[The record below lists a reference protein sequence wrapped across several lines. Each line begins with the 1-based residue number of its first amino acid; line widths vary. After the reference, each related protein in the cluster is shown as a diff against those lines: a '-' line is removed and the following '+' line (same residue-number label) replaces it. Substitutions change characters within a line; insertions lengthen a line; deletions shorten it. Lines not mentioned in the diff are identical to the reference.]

1 MKRCIFVTS
10 NQNNPNHYMKYKLL
24 CLFVLLSFSLSDLY
38 ADIELSS
45 KQMRTSDGLPS
56 NSVRCMFQ
64 DSKGFLWLGTLD
76 GLTRYD
82 GNTFLTYQLE
92 SGKHDQI
99 SLADNRI
106 KHVAEDKNGFLWIK
120 TVPELFSCYD
130 LQKACFVD
138 FTGTGSDGE
147 NYSEIFMSSN
157 GDVWLW
163 HRRNGVRQIVCEDD
177 RTMTSVK
184 FRTKFGNLPDDR
196 IKFINEDSS
205 GRIWIGTMQGLASVY
220 KGKVEFIDRKLNFSS
235 SFPHGED
242 MYFLTKSG
250 DVYRCV
256 NGSKKIDCLASLSA
270 IAGNTSVST
279 HSLIKDKWVIFTSS
293 EGVYE
298 FDFQNFQITPCRELK
313 INNGKVIHDNYGDC
327 WAYNNT
333 GRIYYINSKS
343 GEIKD
348 FQLIPEEKMKYID
361 YERYHVVRDDR
372 GIVWISTYGNGLFTY
387 DIQEDRLEH
396 FVSEGK
402 NAGPIGSD
410 FLLCLMKDRTGGIWV
425 SSEYSGLSHIS
436 ISNKGITHVYPESP
450 DVFDRSNTIRLLTKM
465 SNGDIW
471 AGTRRGGLYNYDS
484 HLKTKI
490 DNHYLPYNIYAISE
504 DSRGNIWMGT
514 RGDGLKIGDTWY
526 KRDPSNLFALSHS
539 NIYSILRDKKNRMWV
554 GTFGGGLEL
563 AEPTEKGQYKFRHF
577 FQGKKY
583 GLQIVRV
590 MTEDEKGMIWM
601 GTSEGICIFHP
612 DSLIANEDNYHLFS
626 YTDGN
631 FCSNEIRCLFRD
643 SKGRM
648 WVGTSGAGLNL
659 CELTDDCQSLKYT
672 HYGIAE
678 GLVNNMV
685 QSILEDHSGQLWIAT
700 EYGISRFN
708 PNSHSFENYFF
719 SSYTLGNVYSEN
731 SACMGADGKL
741 IFGTNYG
748 LTIIDPKKIPT
759 ERLLSPIVITGLS
772 VNGIQVKPN
781 MPGSPLQESLAYSDK
796 ITLKYFQNSFMLDF
810 STLDYS
816 DNGQIKYMYWL
827 ENYDKG
833 WNVPSSLSFATYKYL
848 EPGSYIF
855 HVKYCDGAGIW
866 NDTETT
872 LKIVIVPPF
881 WKTNWAMLGY
891 FILILIALYFTYRII
906 FNFNRLRNRINVEK
920 QLTEYKLVFFT
931 NISHEF
937 RTPLTLI
944 LGQIEVLMQM
954 DLGTTIYNRIL
965 RIYKNAW
972 HMRNLISELLDF
984 RKQEQGY
991 LKLKVEEQNLVT
1003 FTRQIYMCF
1012 YEYAQKKEI
1021 TYRFDNVEETISV
1034 WFDSKQLQ
1042 KVIFNLLSNAFKY
1055 TPNKG
1060 SIRVEVRMLA
1070 SQAIVSV
1077 CDTGVGIPEEHIS
1090 KIFERFYQ
1098 TDNSSSFTLGTG
1110 IGLALAKG
1118 IMNMHHGKIDVE
1130 STVGKGT
1137 KFTLS
1142 LPLGNRH
1149 FSDEEMATVESRESV
1164 IISEAVPMLPFEQIM
1179 DVEEEKTKVQEN
1191 IKEEDKPI
1199 ILLVDDNEELLS
1211 MLEDLFLPI
1220 YKVYIAHDGR
1230 EGLEMARQ
1238 IQPDLIISDVMMP
1251 EMSGKE
1257 LCYKIKTNVELSHIS
1272 VVLLTAQTS
1281 VEYVVEGLM
1290 FGADDYVTKP
1300 FNVKVLIARCN
1311 NLIKNK
1317 KRLIAHYAG
1326 KTITESPVTE
1336 AINERDKELL
1346 AKCVNIIKE
1355 NFENPAFDVTA
1366 LASELC
1372 VGRSKLYMQFK
1383 QMTGLTPNEFIL
1395 KIKLDEAMSL
1405 LKNHPELN
1413 ISEISIR
1420 LGFSSPRYFSKS
1432 FKAFFGVAP
1441 QTVRSRKKE

>member
-1 MKRCIFVTS
+1 MCLRRIRK
-10 NQNNPNHYMKYKLL
+10 QNNITVEFASFNYNNDRNRLFEYRLEGFDKAWTQTTGTTITYTNLPPGEYILRARPLAGKENLDEEVHLNIHVSAPFYATVWAYFFYLL
-24 CLFVLLSFSLSDLY
+24 CLLGVMIAFIRFKTRQAALKSSLEFERKEKER
-38 ADIELSS
+38 IE
-45 KQMRTSDGLPS
+45 
-56 NSVRCMFQ
+56 
-64 DSKGFLWLGTLD
+64 
-76 GLTRYD
+76 
-82 GNTFLTYQLE
+82 
-92 SGKHDQI
+92 
-99 SLADNRI
+99 
-106 KHVAEDKNGFLWIK
+106 
-120 TVPELFSCYD
+120 EL
-130 LQKACFVD
+130 
-138 FTGTGSDGE
+138 
-147 NYSEIFMSSN
+147 N
-157 GDVWLW
+157 
-163 HRRNGVRQIVCEDD
+163 
-177 RTMTSVK
+177 
-184 FRTKFGNLPDDR
+184 
-196 IKFINEDSS
+196 
-205 GRIWIGTMQGLASVY
+205 
-220 KGKVEFIDRKLNFSS
+220 
-235 SFPHGED
+235 
-242 MYFLTKSG
+242 
-250 DVYRCV
+250 
-256 NGSKKIDCLASLSA
+256 
-270 IAGNTSVST
+270 
-279 HSLIKDKWVIFTSS
+279 
-293 EGVYE
+293 
-298 FDFQNFQITPCRELK
+298 
-313 INNGKVIHDNYGDC
+313 
-327 WAYNNT
+327 
-333 GRIYYINSKS
+333 
-343 GEIKD
+343 
-348 FQLIPEEKMKYID
+348 
-361 YERYHVVRDDR
+361 
-372 GIVWISTYGNGLFTY
+372 
-387 DIQEDRLEH
+387 
-396 FVSEGK
+396 
-402 NAGPIGSD
+402 
-410 FLLCLMKDRTGGIWV
+410 
-425 SSEYSGLSHIS
+425 
-436 ISNKGITHVYPESP
+436 
-450 DVFDRSNTIRLLTKM
+450 
-465 SNGDIW
+465 
-471 AGTRRGGLYNYDS
+471 
-484 HLKTKI
+484 
-490 DNHYLPYNIYAISE
+490 
-504 DSRGNIWMGT
+504 
-514 RGDGLKIGDTWY
+514 
-526 KRDPSNLFALSHS
+526 
-539 NIYSILRDKKNRMWV
+539 
-554 GTFGGGLEL
+554 
-563 AEPTEKGQYKFRHF
+563 
-577 FQGKKY
+577 
-583 GLQIVRV
+583 
-590 MTEDEKGMIWM
+590 
-601 GTSEGICIFHP
+601 
-612 DSLIANEDNYHLFS
+612 
-626 YTDGN
+626 
-631 FCSNEIRCLFRD
+631 
-643 SKGRM
+643 
-648 WVGTSGAGLNL
+648 
-659 CELTDDCQSLKYT
+659 
-672 HYGIAE
+672 
-678 GLVNNMV
+678 
-685 QSILEDHSGQLWIAT
+685 
-700 EYGISRFN
+700 
-708 PNSHSFENYFF
+708 
-719 SSYTLGNVYSEN
+719 
-731 SACMGADGKL
+731 
-741 IFGTNYG
+741 
-748 LTIIDPKKIPT
+748 
-759 ERLLSPIVITGLS
+759 
-772 VNGIQVKPN
+772 QVK
-781 MPGSPLQESLAYSDK
+781 
-796 ITLKYFQNSFMLDF
+796 
-810 STLDYS
+810 
-816 DNGQIKYMYWL
+816 
-827 ENYDKG
+827 
-833 WNVPSSLSFATYKYL
+833 
-848 EPGSYIF
+848 
-855 HVKYCDGAGIW
+855 
-866 NDTETT
+866 
-872 LKIVIVPPF
+872 
-881 WKTNWAMLGY
+881 
-891 FILILIALYFTYRII
+891 
-906 FNFNRLRNRINVEK
+906 LR
-920 QLTEYKLVFFT
+920 FFT

-1272 VVLLTAQTS
+1272 VILLTAQTS

>member
-1 MKRCIFVTS
+1 MTDILAKTS
-10 NQNNPNHYMKYKLL
+10 DIYLSYKQNNITVEFASFNYNNDRNRLFEYRLEGFDKAWTQTTGTTITYTNLPPGEYILRARPLAGKENLDEEVHLNIHVSAPFYATVWAYFFYLL
-24 CLFVLLSFSLSDLY
+24 CLLGVMIAFIRFKTRQAALKSSLEFERKEKER
-38 ADIELSS
+38 IE
-45 KQMRTSDGLPS
+45 
-56 NSVRCMFQ
+56 
-64 DSKGFLWLGTLD
+64 
-76 GLTRYD
+76 
-82 GNTFLTYQLE
+82 
-92 SGKHDQI
+92 
-99 SLADNRI
+99 
-106 KHVAEDKNGFLWIK
+106 
-120 TVPELFSCYD
+120 EL
-130 LQKACFVD
+130 
-138 FTGTGSDGE
+138 
-147 NYSEIFMSSN
+147 N
-157 GDVWLW
+157 
-163 HRRNGVRQIVCEDD
+163 
-177 RTMTSVK
+177 
-184 FRTKFGNLPDDR
+184 
-196 IKFINEDSS
+196 
-205 GRIWIGTMQGLASVY
+205 
-220 KGKVEFIDRKLNFSS
+220 
-235 SFPHGED
+235 
-242 MYFLTKSG
+242 
-250 DVYRCV
+250 
-256 NGSKKIDCLASLSA
+256 
-270 IAGNTSVST
+270 
-279 HSLIKDKWVIFTSS
+279 
-293 EGVYE
+293 
-298 FDFQNFQITPCRELK
+298 
-313 INNGKVIHDNYGDC
+313 
-327 WAYNNT
+327 
-333 GRIYYINSKS
+333 
-343 GEIKD
+343 
-348 FQLIPEEKMKYID
+348 
-361 YERYHVVRDDR
+361 
-372 GIVWISTYGNGLFTY
+372 
-387 DIQEDRLEH
+387 
-396 FVSEGK
+396 
-402 NAGPIGSD
+402 
-410 FLLCLMKDRTGGIWV
+410 
-425 SSEYSGLSHIS
+425 
-436 ISNKGITHVYPESP
+436 
-450 DVFDRSNTIRLLTKM
+450 
-465 SNGDIW
+465 
-471 AGTRRGGLYNYDS
+471 
-484 HLKTKI
+484 
-490 DNHYLPYNIYAISE
+490 
-504 DSRGNIWMGT
+504 
-514 RGDGLKIGDTWY
+514 
-526 KRDPSNLFALSHS
+526 
-539 NIYSILRDKKNRMWV
+539 
-554 GTFGGGLEL
+554 
-563 AEPTEKGQYKFRHF
+563 
-577 FQGKKY
+577 
-583 GLQIVRV
+583 
-590 MTEDEKGMIWM
+590 
-601 GTSEGICIFHP
+601 
-612 DSLIANEDNYHLFS
+612 
-626 YTDGN
+626 
-631 FCSNEIRCLFRD
+631 
-643 SKGRM
+643 
-648 WVGTSGAGLNL
+648 
-659 CELTDDCQSLKYT
+659 
-672 HYGIAE
+672 
-678 GLVNNMV
+678 
-685 QSILEDHSGQLWIAT
+685 
-700 EYGISRFN
+700 
-708 PNSHSFENYFF
+708 
-719 SSYTLGNVYSEN
+719 
-731 SACMGADGKL
+731 
-741 IFGTNYG
+741 
-748 LTIIDPKKIPT
+748 
-759 ERLLSPIVITGLS
+759 
-772 VNGIQVKPN
+772 QVK
-781 MPGSPLQESLAYSDK
+781 
-796 ITLKYFQNSFMLDF
+796 
-810 STLDYS
+810 
-816 DNGQIKYMYWL
+816 
-827 ENYDKG
+827 
-833 WNVPSSLSFATYKYL
+833 
-848 EPGSYIF
+848 
-855 HVKYCDGAGIW
+855 
-866 NDTETT
+866 
-872 LKIVIVPPF
+872 
-881 WKTNWAMLGY
+881 
-891 FILILIALYFTYRII
+891 
-906 FNFNRLRNRINVEK
+906 LR
-920 QLTEYKLVFFT
+920 FFT

-972 HMRNLISELLDF
+972 YMRNLISELLDF

>member
-1 MKRCIFVTS
+1 MNIHVSAPFYATVWA
-10 NQNNPNHYMKYKLL
+10 YFFYLL
-24 CLFVLLSFSLSDLY
+24 CLLGVMIAFIRFKTRQAALKSSLEFERKEKER
-38 ADIELSS
+38 IE
-45 KQMRTSDGLPS
+45 
-56 NSVRCMFQ
+56 
-64 DSKGFLWLGTLD
+64 
-76 GLTRYD
+76 
-82 GNTFLTYQLE
+82 
-92 SGKHDQI
+92 
-99 SLADNRI
+99 
-106 KHVAEDKNGFLWIK
+106 
-120 TVPELFSCYD
+120 EL
-130 LQKACFVD
+130 
-138 FTGTGSDGE
+138 
-147 NYSEIFMSSN
+147 N
-157 GDVWLW
+157 
-163 HRRNGVRQIVCEDD
+163 
-177 RTMTSVK
+177 
-184 FRTKFGNLPDDR
+184 
-196 IKFINEDSS
+196 
-205 GRIWIGTMQGLASVY
+205 
-220 KGKVEFIDRKLNFSS
+220 
-235 SFPHGED
+235 
-242 MYFLTKSG
+242 
-250 DVYRCV
+250 
-256 NGSKKIDCLASLSA
+256 
-270 IAGNTSVST
+270 
-279 HSLIKDKWVIFTSS
+279 
-293 EGVYE
+293 
-298 FDFQNFQITPCRELK
+298 
-313 INNGKVIHDNYGDC
+313 
-327 WAYNNT
+327 
-333 GRIYYINSKS
+333 
-343 GEIKD
+343 
-348 FQLIPEEKMKYID
+348 
-361 YERYHVVRDDR
+361 
-372 GIVWISTYGNGLFTY
+372 
-387 DIQEDRLEH
+387 
-396 FVSEGK
+396 
-402 NAGPIGSD
+402 
-410 FLLCLMKDRTGGIWV
+410 
-425 SSEYSGLSHIS
+425 
-436 ISNKGITHVYPESP
+436 
-450 DVFDRSNTIRLLTKM
+450 
-465 SNGDIW
+465 
-471 AGTRRGGLYNYDS
+471 
-484 HLKTKI
+484 
-490 DNHYLPYNIYAISE
+490 
-504 DSRGNIWMGT
+504 
-514 RGDGLKIGDTWY
+514 
-526 KRDPSNLFALSHS
+526 
-539 NIYSILRDKKNRMWV
+539 
-554 GTFGGGLEL
+554 
-563 AEPTEKGQYKFRHF
+563 
-577 FQGKKY
+577 
-583 GLQIVRV
+583 
-590 MTEDEKGMIWM
+590 
-601 GTSEGICIFHP
+601 
-612 DSLIANEDNYHLFS
+612 
-626 YTDGN
+626 
-631 FCSNEIRCLFRD
+631 
-643 SKGRM
+643 
-648 WVGTSGAGLNL
+648 
-659 CELTDDCQSLKYT
+659 
-672 HYGIAE
+672 
-678 GLVNNMV
+678 
-685 QSILEDHSGQLWIAT
+685 
-700 EYGISRFN
+700 
-708 PNSHSFENYFF
+708 
-719 SSYTLGNVYSEN
+719 
-731 SACMGADGKL
+731 
-741 IFGTNYG
+741 
-748 LTIIDPKKIPT
+748 
-759 ERLLSPIVITGLS
+759 
-772 VNGIQVKPN
+772 QVK
-781 MPGSPLQESLAYSDK
+781 
-796 ITLKYFQNSFMLDF
+796 
-810 STLDYS
+810 
-816 DNGQIKYMYWL
+816 
-827 ENYDKG
+827 
-833 WNVPSSLSFATYKYL
+833 
-848 EPGSYIF
+848 
-855 HVKYCDGAGIW
+855 
-866 NDTETT
+866 
-872 LKIVIVPPF
+872 
-881 WKTNWAMLGY
+881 
-891 FILILIALYFTYRII
+891 
-906 FNFNRLRNRINVEK
+906 LR
-920 QLTEYKLVFFT
+920 FFT

-1326 KTITESPVTE
+1326 KTITESPVAE

>member
-1 MKRCIFVTS
+1 MLDLKSNKGHTLHNIVGDPTSLPHEIVNDIQEYKDGLALLTQGGVAFMDPVTEKFSPLS
-10 NQNNPNHYMKYKLL
+10 NDVNVRKLL
-24 CLFVLLSFSLSDLY
+24 NKRY
-38 ADIELSS
+38 AFE
-45 KQMRTSDGLPS
+45 
-56 NSVRCMFQ
+56 
-64 DSKGFLWLGTLD
+64 
-76 GLTRYD
+76 
-82 GNTFLTYQLE
+82 TFLID
-92 SGKHDQI
+92 S
-99 SLADNRI
+99 
-106 KHVAEDKNGFLWIK
+106 
-120 TVPELFSCYD
+120 
-130 LQKACFVD
+130 
-138 FTGTGSDGE
+138 
-147 NYSEIFMSSN
+147 
-157 GDVWLW
+157 
-163 HRRNGVRQIVCEDD
+163 RQ
-177 RTMTSVK
+177 RM
-184 FRTKFGNLPDDR
+184 
-196 IKFINEDSS
+196 
-205 GRIWIGTMQGLASVY
+205 WLASVNGGVICVDLPSSKITEY
-220 KGKVEFIDRKLNFSS
+220 AMDTNNPSSIGRFKVV
-235 SFPHGED
+235 H
-242 MYFLTKSG
+242 
-250 DVYRCV
+250 
-256 NGSKKIDCLASLSA
+256 
-270 IAGNTSVST
+270 
-279 HSLIKDKWVIFTSS
+279 IF
-293 EGVYE
+293 
-298 FDFQNFQITPCRELK
+298 
-313 INNGKVIHDNYGDC
+313 
-327 WAYNNT
+327 
-333 GRIYYINSKS
+333 
-343 GEIKD
+343 
-348 FQLIPEEKMKYID
+348 
-361 YERYHVVRDDR
+361 
-372 GIVWISTYGNGLFTY
+372 
-387 DIQEDRLEH
+387 
-396 FVSEGK
+396 
-402 NAGPIGSD
+402 
-410 FLLCLMKDRTGGIWV
+410 
-425 SSEYSGLSHIS
+425 
-436 ISNKGITHVYPESP
+436 
-450 DVFDRSNTIRLLTKM
+450 
-465 SNGDIW
+465 
-471 AGTRRGGLYNYDS
+471 
-484 HLKTKI
+484 
-490 DNHYLPYNIYAISE
+490 E
-504 DSRGNIWMGT
+504 DSRGSVFFCTIGSGIYEYQEGEQSFKSYSTSNQCLPSDYCYYICESVEDHRLFILHGK
-514 RGDGLKIGDTWY
+514 GL
-526 KRDPSNLFALSHS
+526 
-539 NIYSILRDKKNRMWV
+539 SIFNR
-554 GTFGGGLEL
+554 
-563 AEPTEKGQYKFRHF
+563 EKGE
-577 FQGKKY
+577 
-583 GLQIVRV
+583 VEN
-590 MTEDEKGMIWM
+590 T
-601 GTSEGICIFHP
+601 
-612 DSLIANEDNYHLFS
+612 YHLFNQTYS
-626 YTDGN
+626 QGSALYLDKNGTLFISGTNGLALFQKQSLYALPSKNLLN
-631 FCSNEIRCLFRD
+631 FDKLFIFNEEICPND
-643 SKGRM
+643 Q
-648 WVGTSGAGLNL
+648 SGI
-659 CELTDDCQSLKYT
+659 LTDILAKTSDIYLSYKQNNITVEFASFNYNNDRNRLFEYRLEGFDKAWTQTTGTTITYT
-672 HYGIAE
+672 NLPPGEY
-678 GLVNNMV
+678 
-685 QSILEDHSGQLWIAT
+685 ILRARPLAGKENLDEEVHLNIHVSAPFYAT
-700 EYGISRFN
+700 VWA
-708 PNSHSFENYFF
+708 YFF
-719 SSYTLGNVYSEN
+719 YLLCLLGVMIAFIRFKTRQAALKSSLE
-731 SACMGADGKL
+731 
-741 IFGTNYG
+741 F
-748 LTIIDPKKIPT
+748 
-759 ERLLSPIVITGLS
+759 ERKEKERIEEL
-772 VNGIQVKPN
+772 NQVK
-781 MPGSPLQESLAYSDK
+781 
-796 ITLKYFQNSFMLDF
+796 
-810 STLDYS
+810 
-816 DNGQIKYMYWL
+816 
-827 ENYDKG
+827 
-833 WNVPSSLSFATYKYL
+833 
-848 EPGSYIF
+848 
-855 HVKYCDGAGIW
+855 
-866 NDTETT
+866 
-872 LKIVIVPPF
+872 
-881 WKTNWAMLGY
+881 
-891 FILILIALYFTYRII
+891 
-906 FNFNRLRNRINVEK
+906 LR
-920 QLTEYKLVFFT
+920 FFT

-991 LKLKVEEQNLVT
+991 LKLKVEEQNLVA

>member
-1 MKRCIFVTS
+1 MFNQTYSQGSALYLDKNGTLFISCTNGLALFQKQYLYALPSKNLLNFDKLFIFNEEICPNDQSGILTDILAKTS
-10 NQNNPNHYMKYKLL
+10 DIYLSYKQNNITVEFASFNYNNDRNRLFEYRLEGFDKAWTQTTGTTITYTNLPPGEYILRARPLAGKENLDEEVHLNIHVSAPFYATVWAYFFYLL
-24 CLFVLLSFSLSDLY
+24 CLLGVMIAFIRFKTRQAALKSSLEFERKEKER
-38 ADIELSS
+38 IE
-45 KQMRTSDGLPS
+45 
-56 NSVRCMFQ
+56 
-64 DSKGFLWLGTLD
+64 
-76 GLTRYD
+76 
-82 GNTFLTYQLE
+82 
-92 SGKHDQI
+92 
-99 SLADNRI
+99 
-106 KHVAEDKNGFLWIK
+106 
-120 TVPELFSCYD
+120 EL
-130 LQKACFVD
+130 
-138 FTGTGSDGE
+138 
-147 NYSEIFMSSN
+147 N
-157 GDVWLW
+157 
-163 HRRNGVRQIVCEDD
+163 
-177 RTMTSVK
+177 
-184 FRTKFGNLPDDR
+184 
-196 IKFINEDSS
+196 
-205 GRIWIGTMQGLASVY
+205 
-220 KGKVEFIDRKLNFSS
+220 
-235 SFPHGED
+235 
-242 MYFLTKSG
+242 
-250 DVYRCV
+250 
-256 NGSKKIDCLASLSA
+256 
-270 IAGNTSVST
+270 
-279 HSLIKDKWVIFTSS
+279 
-293 EGVYE
+293 
-298 FDFQNFQITPCRELK
+298 
-313 INNGKVIHDNYGDC
+313 
-327 WAYNNT
+327 
-333 GRIYYINSKS
+333 
-343 GEIKD
+343 
-348 FQLIPEEKMKYID
+348 
-361 YERYHVVRDDR
+361 
-372 GIVWISTYGNGLFTY
+372 
-387 DIQEDRLEH
+387 
-396 FVSEGK
+396 
-402 NAGPIGSD
+402 
-410 FLLCLMKDRTGGIWV
+410 
-425 SSEYSGLSHIS
+425 
-436 ISNKGITHVYPESP
+436 
-450 DVFDRSNTIRLLTKM
+450 
-465 SNGDIW
+465 
-471 AGTRRGGLYNYDS
+471 
-484 HLKTKI
+484 
-490 DNHYLPYNIYAISE
+490 
-504 DSRGNIWMGT
+504 
-514 RGDGLKIGDTWY
+514 
-526 KRDPSNLFALSHS
+526 
-539 NIYSILRDKKNRMWV
+539 
-554 GTFGGGLEL
+554 
-563 AEPTEKGQYKFRHF
+563 
-577 FQGKKY
+577 
-583 GLQIVRV
+583 
-590 MTEDEKGMIWM
+590 
-601 GTSEGICIFHP
+601 
-612 DSLIANEDNYHLFS
+612 
-626 YTDGN
+626 
-631 FCSNEIRCLFRD
+631 
-643 SKGRM
+643 
-648 WVGTSGAGLNL
+648 
-659 CELTDDCQSLKYT
+659 
-672 HYGIAE
+672 
-678 GLVNNMV
+678 
-685 QSILEDHSGQLWIAT
+685 
-700 EYGISRFN
+700 
-708 PNSHSFENYFF
+708 
-719 SSYTLGNVYSEN
+719 
-731 SACMGADGKL
+731 
-741 IFGTNYG
+741 
-748 LTIIDPKKIPT
+748 
-759 ERLLSPIVITGLS
+759 
-772 VNGIQVKPN
+772 QVK
-781 MPGSPLQESLAYSDK
+781 
-796 ITLKYFQNSFMLDF
+796 
-810 STLDYS
+810 
-816 DNGQIKYMYWL
+816 
-827 ENYDKG
+827 
-833 WNVPSSLSFATYKYL
+833 
-848 EPGSYIF
+848 
-855 HVKYCDGAGIW
+855 
-866 NDTETT
+866 
-872 LKIVIVPPF
+872 
-881 WKTNWAMLGY
+881 
-891 FILILIALYFTYRII
+891 
-906 FNFNRLRNRINVEK
+906 LR
-920 QLTEYKLVFFT
+920 FFT

-991 LKLKVEEQNLVT
+991 LKLKVEEQNLVA

>member
-1 MKRCIFVTS
+1 MQGNIWVGTYYGGVNVFNPSKTS
-10 NQNNPNHYMKYKLL
+10 NHFYYAEPLQED
-24 CLFVLLSFSLSDLY
+24 CLSF
-38 ADIELSS
+38 
-45 KQMRTSDGLPS
+45 P
-56 NSVRCMFQ
+56 VV
-64 DSKGFLWLGTLD
+64 
-76 GLTRYD
+76 
-82 GNTFLTYQLE
+82 
-92 SGKHDQI
+92 GKM
-99 SLADNRI
+99 A
-106 KHVAEDKNGFLWIK
+106 
-120 TVPELFSCYD
+120 
-130 LQKACFVD
+130 
-138 FTGTGSDGE
+138 
-147 NYSEIFMSSN
+147 
-157 GDVWLW
+157 
-163 HRRNGVRQIVCEDD
+163 
-177 RTMTSVK
+177 
-184 FRTKFGNLPDDR
+184 
-196 IKFINEDSS
+196 EDSS
-205 GRIWIGTMQGLASVY
+205 GRLWICTEGGGLNCYNADTGIFTRYQHRKGDASSVGSNNLKSIFYRKENERLYVGAHLGGIFVLDLKSNKGHTLHNIVGDPTSLPHEIVNDIQEYKDGLALLTQGGVAFMDPVTEKFSPLSNDVNVRKLLNKRYAFETFLIDSRQRMWLASVNGGVICVDLPSSKITEY
-220 KGKVEFIDRKLNFSS
+220 AMDTNNPSSIGRFKVV
-235 SFPHGED
+235 H
-242 MYFLTKSG
+242 
-250 DVYRCV
+250 
-256 NGSKKIDCLASLSA
+256 
-270 IAGNTSVST
+270 
-279 HSLIKDKWVIFTSS
+279 IF
-293 EGVYE
+293 
-298 FDFQNFQITPCRELK
+298 
-313 INNGKVIHDNYGDC
+313 
-327 WAYNNT
+327 
-333 GRIYYINSKS
+333 
-343 GEIKD
+343 
-348 FQLIPEEKMKYID
+348 
-361 YERYHVVRDDR
+361 
-372 GIVWISTYGNGLFTY
+372 
-387 DIQEDRLEH
+387 
-396 FVSEGK
+396 
-402 NAGPIGSD
+402 
-410 FLLCLMKDRTGGIWV
+410 
-425 SSEYSGLSHIS
+425 
-436 ISNKGITHVYPESP
+436 
-450 DVFDRSNTIRLLTKM
+450 
-465 SNGDIW
+465 
-471 AGTRRGGLYNYDS
+471 
-484 HLKTKI
+484 
-490 DNHYLPYNIYAISE
+490 E
-504 DSRGNIWMGT
+504 DSRGSVFFCTIGSGIYEYQEGEQSFKSYSTSNQCLPSDYCYYICESVEDHRLFILHGK
-514 RGDGLKIGDTWY
+514 GL
-526 KRDPSNLFALSHS
+526 
-539 NIYSILRDKKNRMWV
+539 SIFNR
-554 GTFGGGLEL
+554 
-563 AEPTEKGQYKFRHF
+563 EKGE
-577 FQGKKY
+577 
-583 GLQIVRV
+583 VEN
-590 MTEDEKGMIWM
+590 T
-601 GTSEGICIFHP
+601 
-612 DSLIANEDNYHLFS
+612 YHLFNQTYSQGSALYLDKNGTLFISGTNGLALFQKQSLYALPSKNLLNFDKLFIFNEEICPNDQSGILTDILAKTSDIYLS
-626 YTDGN
+626 YKQNNITVEFASFNYNNDRN
-631 FCSNEIRCLFRD
+631 CLFEYRLEGFD
-643 SKGRM
+643 KA
-648 WVGTSGAGLNL
+648 WTQTTGTTITYTNLPPGEYILRARPLAGKENLDEEVHLNIHV
-659 CELTDDCQSLKYT
+659 SAPFY
-672 HYGIAE
+672 
-678 GLVNNMV
+678 
-685 QSILEDHSGQLWIAT
+685 AT
-700 EYGISRFN
+700 VWA
-708 PNSHSFENYFF
+708 YFF
-719 SSYTLGNVYSEN
+719 YLLCLLGVMIAFIRFKTRQAALKSSLE
-731 SACMGADGKL
+731 
-741 IFGTNYG
+741 F
-748 LTIIDPKKIPT
+748 
-759 ERLLSPIVITGLS
+759 ERKEKERIEEL
-772 VNGIQVKPN
+772 NQVK
-781 MPGSPLQESLAYSDK
+781 
-796 ITLKYFQNSFMLDF
+796 
-810 STLDYS
+810 
-816 DNGQIKYMYWL
+816 
-827 ENYDKG
+827 
-833 WNVPSSLSFATYKYL
+833 
-848 EPGSYIF
+848 
-855 HVKYCDGAGIW
+855 
-866 NDTETT
+866 
-872 LKIVIVPPF
+872 
-881 WKTNWAMLGY
+881 
-891 FILILIALYFTYRII
+891 
-906 FNFNRLRNRINVEK
+906 LR
-920 QLTEYKLVFFT
+920 FFT

-991 LKLKVEEQNLVT
+991 LKLKVEEQNLVA

>member
-1 MKRCIFVTS
+1 MINCLFSKVEICPNDQSGILTDILAKTS
-10 NQNNPNHYMKYKLL
+10 DIYLSYKQNNITVEFASFNYNNDRNRLFEYRLEGFDKAWTQTTGTTITYTNLPPGEYILRARPLAGKENLDEEVHLNIHVSAPFYATVWAYFFYLL
-24 CLFVLLSFSLSDLY
+24 CLLGVMIAFIRFKTRQAALKSSLEFERKEKER
-38 ADIELSS
+38 IE
-45 KQMRTSDGLPS
+45 
-56 NSVRCMFQ
+56 
-64 DSKGFLWLGTLD
+64 
-76 GLTRYD
+76 
-82 GNTFLTYQLE
+82 
-92 SGKHDQI
+92 
-99 SLADNRI
+99 
-106 KHVAEDKNGFLWIK
+106 
-120 TVPELFSCYD
+120 EL
-130 LQKACFVD
+130 
-138 FTGTGSDGE
+138 
-147 NYSEIFMSSN
+147 N
-157 GDVWLW
+157 
-163 HRRNGVRQIVCEDD
+163 
-177 RTMTSVK
+177 
-184 FRTKFGNLPDDR
+184 
-196 IKFINEDSS
+196 
-205 GRIWIGTMQGLASVY
+205 
-220 KGKVEFIDRKLNFSS
+220 
-235 SFPHGED
+235 
-242 MYFLTKSG
+242 
-250 DVYRCV
+250 
-256 NGSKKIDCLASLSA
+256 
-270 IAGNTSVST
+270 
-279 HSLIKDKWVIFTSS
+279 
-293 EGVYE
+293 
-298 FDFQNFQITPCRELK
+298 
-313 INNGKVIHDNYGDC
+313 
-327 WAYNNT
+327 
-333 GRIYYINSKS
+333 
-343 GEIKD
+343 
-348 FQLIPEEKMKYID
+348 
-361 YERYHVVRDDR
+361 
-372 GIVWISTYGNGLFTY
+372 
-387 DIQEDRLEH
+387 
-396 FVSEGK
+396 
-402 NAGPIGSD
+402 
-410 FLLCLMKDRTGGIWV
+410 
-425 SSEYSGLSHIS
+425 
-436 ISNKGITHVYPESP
+436 
-450 DVFDRSNTIRLLTKM
+450 
-465 SNGDIW
+465 
-471 AGTRRGGLYNYDS
+471 
-484 HLKTKI
+484 
-490 DNHYLPYNIYAISE
+490 
-504 DSRGNIWMGT
+504 
-514 RGDGLKIGDTWY
+514 
-526 KRDPSNLFALSHS
+526 
-539 NIYSILRDKKNRMWV
+539 
-554 GTFGGGLEL
+554 
-563 AEPTEKGQYKFRHF
+563 
-577 FQGKKY
+577 
-583 GLQIVRV
+583 
-590 MTEDEKGMIWM
+590 
-601 GTSEGICIFHP
+601 
-612 DSLIANEDNYHLFS
+612 
-626 YTDGN
+626 
-631 FCSNEIRCLFRD
+631 
-643 SKGRM
+643 
-648 WVGTSGAGLNL
+648 
-659 CELTDDCQSLKYT
+659 
-672 HYGIAE
+672 
-678 GLVNNMV
+678 
-685 QSILEDHSGQLWIAT
+685 
-700 EYGISRFN
+700 
-708 PNSHSFENYFF
+708 
-719 SSYTLGNVYSEN
+719 
-731 SACMGADGKL
+731 
-741 IFGTNYG
+741 
-748 LTIIDPKKIPT
+748 
-759 ERLLSPIVITGLS
+759 
-772 VNGIQVKPN
+772 QVK
-781 MPGSPLQESLAYSDK
+781 
-796 ITLKYFQNSFMLDF
+796 
-810 STLDYS
+810 
-816 DNGQIKYMYWL
+816 
-827 ENYDKG
+827 
-833 WNVPSSLSFATYKYL
+833 
-848 EPGSYIF
+848 
-855 HVKYCDGAGIW
+855 
-866 NDTETT
+866 
-872 LKIVIVPPF
+872 
-881 WKTNWAMLGY
+881 
-891 FILILIALYFTYRII
+891 
-906 FNFNRLRNRINVEK
+906 LR
-920 QLTEYKLVFFT
+920 FFT

-972 HMRNLISELLDF
+972 YMRNLISELLDF

>member
-1 MKRCIFVTS
+1 MYLDKNGTLFISGTNGLALFQKQSLYALPSKSLLNFDKLFIFNEEICPNDQSGILTDILAKTS
-10 NQNNPNHYMKYKLL
+10 DIYLSYKQNNITVEFASFNYNNDRNRLFEYRLEGFDKAWTQTTGTTITYTNLPPGEYILRARPLAGKENLDEEVHLNIHVSAPFYATVWAYFFYLL
-24 CLFVLLSFSLSDLY
+24 CLLGVMIAFIRFKTRQAALKSSLEFERKEKER
-38 ADIELSS
+38 IE
-45 KQMRTSDGLPS
+45 
-56 NSVRCMFQ
+56 
-64 DSKGFLWLGTLD
+64 
-76 GLTRYD
+76 
-82 GNTFLTYQLE
+82 
-92 SGKHDQI
+92 
-99 SLADNRI
+99 
-106 KHVAEDKNGFLWIK
+106 
-120 TVPELFSCYD
+120 EL
-130 LQKACFVD
+130 
-138 FTGTGSDGE
+138 
-147 NYSEIFMSSN
+147 N
-157 GDVWLW
+157 
-163 HRRNGVRQIVCEDD
+163 
-177 RTMTSVK
+177 
-184 FRTKFGNLPDDR
+184 
-196 IKFINEDSS
+196 
-205 GRIWIGTMQGLASVY
+205 
-220 KGKVEFIDRKLNFSS
+220 
-235 SFPHGED
+235 
-242 MYFLTKSG
+242 
-250 DVYRCV
+250 
-256 NGSKKIDCLASLSA
+256 
-270 IAGNTSVST
+270 
-279 HSLIKDKWVIFTSS
+279 
-293 EGVYE
+293 
-298 FDFQNFQITPCRELK
+298 
-313 INNGKVIHDNYGDC
+313 
-327 WAYNNT
+327 
-333 GRIYYINSKS
+333 
-343 GEIKD
+343 
-348 FQLIPEEKMKYID
+348 
-361 YERYHVVRDDR
+361 
-372 GIVWISTYGNGLFTY
+372 
-387 DIQEDRLEH
+387 
-396 FVSEGK
+396 
-402 NAGPIGSD
+402 
-410 FLLCLMKDRTGGIWV
+410 
-425 SSEYSGLSHIS
+425 
-436 ISNKGITHVYPESP
+436 
-450 DVFDRSNTIRLLTKM
+450 
-465 SNGDIW
+465 
-471 AGTRRGGLYNYDS
+471 
-484 HLKTKI
+484 
-490 DNHYLPYNIYAISE
+490 
-504 DSRGNIWMGT
+504 
-514 RGDGLKIGDTWY
+514 
-526 KRDPSNLFALSHS
+526 
-539 NIYSILRDKKNRMWV
+539 
-554 GTFGGGLEL
+554 
-563 AEPTEKGQYKFRHF
+563 
-577 FQGKKY
+577 
-583 GLQIVRV
+583 
-590 MTEDEKGMIWM
+590 
-601 GTSEGICIFHP
+601 
-612 DSLIANEDNYHLFS
+612 
-626 YTDGN
+626 
-631 FCSNEIRCLFRD
+631 
-643 SKGRM
+643 
-648 WVGTSGAGLNL
+648 
-659 CELTDDCQSLKYT
+659 
-672 HYGIAE
+672 
-678 GLVNNMV
+678 
-685 QSILEDHSGQLWIAT
+685 
-700 EYGISRFN
+700 
-708 PNSHSFENYFF
+708 
-719 SSYTLGNVYSEN
+719 
-731 SACMGADGKL
+731 
-741 IFGTNYG
+741 
-748 LTIIDPKKIPT
+748 
-759 ERLLSPIVITGLS
+759 
-772 VNGIQVKPN
+772 QVK
-781 MPGSPLQESLAYSDK
+781 
-796 ITLKYFQNSFMLDF
+796 
-810 STLDYS
+810 
-816 DNGQIKYMYWL
+816 
-827 ENYDKG
+827 
-833 WNVPSSLSFATYKYL
+833 
-848 EPGSYIF
+848 
-855 HVKYCDGAGIW
+855 
-866 NDTETT
+866 
-872 LKIVIVPPF
+872 
-881 WKTNWAMLGY
+881 
-891 FILILIALYFTYRII
+891 
-906 FNFNRLRNRINVEK
+906 LR
-920 QLTEYKLVFFT
+920 FFT

-1326 KTITESPVTE
+1326 KTITESPVAE

>member
-1 MKRCIFVTS
+1 LNFDKLFIFNEEICPNDQSGILTDILAKTS
-10 NQNNPNHYMKYKLL
+10 DIYLSYKQNNITVEFASFNYNNDRNRLFEYRLEGFDKAWTQTTGTTITYTNLPPGEYILRARPLAGKENLDEEVHLNIHVSAPFYATVWAYFFYLL
-24 CLFVLLSFSLSDLY
+24 CLLGVMIAFIRFKTRQAALKSSLEFERKEKER
-38 ADIELSS
+38 IE
-45 KQMRTSDGLPS
+45 
-56 NSVRCMFQ
+56 
-64 DSKGFLWLGTLD
+64 
-76 GLTRYD
+76 
-82 GNTFLTYQLE
+82 
-92 SGKHDQI
+92 
-99 SLADNRI
+99 
-106 KHVAEDKNGFLWIK
+106 
-120 TVPELFSCYD
+120 EL
-130 LQKACFVD
+130 
-138 FTGTGSDGE
+138 
-147 NYSEIFMSSN
+147 N
-157 GDVWLW
+157 
-163 HRRNGVRQIVCEDD
+163 
-177 RTMTSVK
+177 
-184 FRTKFGNLPDDR
+184 
-196 IKFINEDSS
+196 
-205 GRIWIGTMQGLASVY
+205 
-220 KGKVEFIDRKLNFSS
+220 
-235 SFPHGED
+235 
-242 MYFLTKSG
+242 
-250 DVYRCV
+250 
-256 NGSKKIDCLASLSA
+256 
-270 IAGNTSVST
+270 
-279 HSLIKDKWVIFTSS
+279 
-293 EGVYE
+293 
-298 FDFQNFQITPCRELK
+298 
-313 INNGKVIHDNYGDC
+313 
-327 WAYNNT
+327 
-333 GRIYYINSKS
+333 
-343 GEIKD
+343 
-348 FQLIPEEKMKYID
+348 
-361 YERYHVVRDDR
+361 
-372 GIVWISTYGNGLFTY
+372 
-387 DIQEDRLEH
+387 
-396 FVSEGK
+396 
-402 NAGPIGSD
+402 
-410 FLLCLMKDRTGGIWV
+410 
-425 SSEYSGLSHIS
+425 
-436 ISNKGITHVYPESP
+436 
-450 DVFDRSNTIRLLTKM
+450 
-465 SNGDIW
+465 
-471 AGTRRGGLYNYDS
+471 
-484 HLKTKI
+484 
-490 DNHYLPYNIYAISE
+490 
-504 DSRGNIWMGT
+504 
-514 RGDGLKIGDTWY
+514 
-526 KRDPSNLFALSHS
+526 
-539 NIYSILRDKKNRMWV
+539 
-554 GTFGGGLEL
+554 
-563 AEPTEKGQYKFRHF
+563 
-577 FQGKKY
+577 
-583 GLQIVRV
+583 
-590 MTEDEKGMIWM
+590 
-601 GTSEGICIFHP
+601 
-612 DSLIANEDNYHLFS
+612 
-626 YTDGN
+626 
-631 FCSNEIRCLFRD
+631 
-643 SKGRM
+643 
-648 WVGTSGAGLNL
+648 
-659 CELTDDCQSLKYT
+659 
-672 HYGIAE
+672 
-678 GLVNNMV
+678 
-685 QSILEDHSGQLWIAT
+685 
-700 EYGISRFN
+700 
-708 PNSHSFENYFF
+708 
-719 SSYTLGNVYSEN
+719 
-731 SACMGADGKL
+731 
-741 IFGTNYG
+741 
-748 LTIIDPKKIPT
+748 
-759 ERLLSPIVITGLS
+759 
-772 VNGIQVKPN
+772 QVK
-781 MPGSPLQESLAYSDK
+781 
-796 ITLKYFQNSFMLDF
+796 
-810 STLDYS
+810 
-816 DNGQIKYMYWL
+816 
-827 ENYDKG
+827 
-833 WNVPSSLSFATYKYL
+833 
-848 EPGSYIF
+848 
-855 HVKYCDGAGIW
+855 
-866 NDTETT
+866 
-872 LKIVIVPPF
+872 
-881 WKTNWAMLGY
+881 
-891 FILILIALYFTYRII
+891 
-906 FNFNRLRNRINVEK
+906 LR
-920 QLTEYKLVFFT
+920 FFT

-972 HMRNLISELLDF
+972 YMRNLISELLDF

>member
-1 MKRCIFVTS
+1 MYLDKNGTLFISGTNGLALFQKQSLYALPSKNLLNFDKLFIFNEEICPNDQSFILTDILAKTADIYLS
-10 NQNNPNHYMKYKLL
+10 YKQNNITVEFASFNYNNDRNRLFEYRLEGFDKAWTQTTGTTITYTNLPPGEYILRARPLAGKENLDEEVHLNIHVSAPFYATVWAYFFYLL
-24 CLFVLLSFSLSDLY
+24 CLLGVMIAFIRFKTRQAALKSSLEFERKEKER
-38 ADIELSS
+38 IE
-45 KQMRTSDGLPS
+45 
-56 NSVRCMFQ
+56 
-64 DSKGFLWLGTLD
+64 
-76 GLTRYD
+76 
-82 GNTFLTYQLE
+82 
-92 SGKHDQI
+92 
-99 SLADNRI
+99 
-106 KHVAEDKNGFLWIK
+106 
-120 TVPELFSCYD
+120 EL
-130 LQKACFVD
+130 
-138 FTGTGSDGE
+138 
-147 NYSEIFMSSN
+147 N
-157 GDVWLW
+157 
-163 HRRNGVRQIVCEDD
+163 
-177 RTMTSVK
+177 
-184 FRTKFGNLPDDR
+184 
-196 IKFINEDSS
+196 
-205 GRIWIGTMQGLASVY
+205 
-220 KGKVEFIDRKLNFSS
+220 
-235 SFPHGED
+235 
-242 MYFLTKSG
+242 
-250 DVYRCV
+250 
-256 NGSKKIDCLASLSA
+256 
-270 IAGNTSVST
+270 
-279 HSLIKDKWVIFTSS
+279 
-293 EGVYE
+293 
-298 FDFQNFQITPCRELK
+298 
-313 INNGKVIHDNYGDC
+313 
-327 WAYNNT
+327 
-333 GRIYYINSKS
+333 
-343 GEIKD
+343 
-348 FQLIPEEKMKYID
+348 
-361 YERYHVVRDDR
+361 
-372 GIVWISTYGNGLFTY
+372 
-387 DIQEDRLEH
+387 
-396 FVSEGK
+396 
-402 NAGPIGSD
+402 
-410 FLLCLMKDRTGGIWV
+410 
-425 SSEYSGLSHIS
+425 
-436 ISNKGITHVYPESP
+436 
-450 DVFDRSNTIRLLTKM
+450 
-465 SNGDIW
+465 
-471 AGTRRGGLYNYDS
+471 
-484 HLKTKI
+484 
-490 DNHYLPYNIYAISE
+490 
-504 DSRGNIWMGT
+504 
-514 RGDGLKIGDTWY
+514 
-526 KRDPSNLFALSHS
+526 
-539 NIYSILRDKKNRMWV
+539 
-554 GTFGGGLEL
+554 
-563 AEPTEKGQYKFRHF
+563 
-577 FQGKKY
+577 
-583 GLQIVRV
+583 
-590 MTEDEKGMIWM
+590 
-601 GTSEGICIFHP
+601 
-612 DSLIANEDNYHLFS
+612 
-626 YTDGN
+626 
-631 FCSNEIRCLFRD
+631 
-643 SKGRM
+643 
-648 WVGTSGAGLNL
+648 
-659 CELTDDCQSLKYT
+659 
-672 HYGIAE
+672 
-678 GLVNNMV
+678 
-685 QSILEDHSGQLWIAT
+685 
-700 EYGISRFN
+700 
-708 PNSHSFENYFF
+708 
-719 SSYTLGNVYSEN
+719 
-731 SACMGADGKL
+731 
-741 IFGTNYG
+741 
-748 LTIIDPKKIPT
+748 
-759 ERLLSPIVITGLS
+759 
-772 VNGIQVKPN
+772 QVK
-781 MPGSPLQESLAYSDK
+781 
-796 ITLKYFQNSFMLDF
+796 
-810 STLDYS
+810 
-816 DNGQIKYMYWL
+816 
-827 ENYDKG
+827 
-833 WNVPSSLSFATYKYL
+833 
-848 EPGSYIF
+848 
-855 HVKYCDGAGIW
+855 
-866 NDTETT
+866 
-872 LKIVIVPPF
+872 
-881 WKTNWAMLGY
+881 
-891 FILILIALYFTYRII
+891 
-906 FNFNRLRNRINVEK
+906 LR
-920 QLTEYKLVFFT
+920 FFT

-972 HMRNLISELLDF
+972 YMRNLISELLDF

>member
-1 MKRCIFVTS
+1 MNFDKLFIFNEEICPNDQSGILTDILAKTS
-10 NQNNPNHYMKYKLL
+10 DIYLSYKQNNITVEFASFNYNNDRNRLFEYRLEGFDKAWTQTTGTTITYTNLPPGEYILRARPLAGKENLDEEVHLNIHVSAPFYATVWAYFFYLL
-24 CLFVLLSFSLSDLY
+24 CLLGVMIAFIRFKTRQAALKSSLEFERKEKER
-38 ADIELSS
+38 IE
-45 KQMRTSDGLPS
+45 
-56 NSVRCMFQ
+56 
-64 DSKGFLWLGTLD
+64 
-76 GLTRYD
+76 
-82 GNTFLTYQLE
+82 
-92 SGKHDQI
+92 
-99 SLADNRI
+99 
-106 KHVAEDKNGFLWIK
+106 
-120 TVPELFSCYD
+120 EL
-130 LQKACFVD
+130 
-138 FTGTGSDGE
+138 
-147 NYSEIFMSSN
+147 N
-157 GDVWLW
+157 
-163 HRRNGVRQIVCEDD
+163 
-177 RTMTSVK
+177 
-184 FRTKFGNLPDDR
+184 
-196 IKFINEDSS
+196 
-205 GRIWIGTMQGLASVY
+205 
-220 KGKVEFIDRKLNFSS
+220 
-235 SFPHGED
+235 
-242 MYFLTKSG
+242 
-250 DVYRCV
+250 
-256 NGSKKIDCLASLSA
+256 
-270 IAGNTSVST
+270 
-279 HSLIKDKWVIFTSS
+279 
-293 EGVYE
+293 
-298 FDFQNFQITPCRELK
+298 
-313 INNGKVIHDNYGDC
+313 
-327 WAYNNT
+327 
-333 GRIYYINSKS
+333 
-343 GEIKD
+343 
-348 FQLIPEEKMKYID
+348 
-361 YERYHVVRDDR
+361 
-372 GIVWISTYGNGLFTY
+372 
-387 DIQEDRLEH
+387 
-396 FVSEGK
+396 
-402 NAGPIGSD
+402 
-410 FLLCLMKDRTGGIWV
+410 
-425 SSEYSGLSHIS
+425 
-436 ISNKGITHVYPESP
+436 
-450 DVFDRSNTIRLLTKM
+450 
-465 SNGDIW
+465 
-471 AGTRRGGLYNYDS
+471 
-484 HLKTKI
+484 
-490 DNHYLPYNIYAISE
+490 
-504 DSRGNIWMGT
+504 
-514 RGDGLKIGDTWY
+514 
-526 KRDPSNLFALSHS
+526 
-539 NIYSILRDKKNRMWV
+539 
-554 GTFGGGLEL
+554 
-563 AEPTEKGQYKFRHF
+563 
-577 FQGKKY
+577 
-583 GLQIVRV
+583 
-590 MTEDEKGMIWM
+590 
-601 GTSEGICIFHP
+601 
-612 DSLIANEDNYHLFS
+612 
-626 YTDGN
+626 
-631 FCSNEIRCLFRD
+631 
-643 SKGRM
+643 
-648 WVGTSGAGLNL
+648 
-659 CELTDDCQSLKYT
+659 
-672 HYGIAE
+672 
-678 GLVNNMV
+678 
-685 QSILEDHSGQLWIAT
+685 
-700 EYGISRFN
+700 
-708 PNSHSFENYFF
+708 
-719 SSYTLGNVYSEN
+719 
-731 SACMGADGKL
+731 
-741 IFGTNYG
+741 
-748 LTIIDPKKIPT
+748 
-759 ERLLSPIVITGLS
+759 
-772 VNGIQVKPN
+772 QVK
-781 MPGSPLQESLAYSDK
+781 
-796 ITLKYFQNSFMLDF
+796 
-810 STLDYS
+810 
-816 DNGQIKYMYWL
+816 
-827 ENYDKG
+827 
-833 WNVPSSLSFATYKYL
+833 
-848 EPGSYIF
+848 
-855 HVKYCDGAGIW
+855 
-866 NDTETT
+866 
-872 LKIVIVPPF
+872 
-881 WKTNWAMLGY
+881 
-891 FILILIALYFTYRII
+891 
-906 FNFNRLRNRINVEK
+906 LR
-920 QLTEYKLVFFT
+920 FFT

-1272 VVLLTAQTS
+1272 VILLTAQTS

>member
-1 MKRCIFVTS
+1 MDT
-10 NQNNPNHYMKYKLL
+10 NNP
-24 CLFVLLSFSLSDLY
+24 
-38 ADIELSS
+38 SS
-45 KQMRTSDGLPS
+45 IGRFK
-56 NSVRCMFQ
+56 VV
-64 DSKGFLWLGTLD
+64 
-76 GLTRYD
+76 
-82 GNTFLTYQLE
+82 
-92 SGKHDQI
+92 H
-99 SLADNRI
+99 
-106 KHVAEDKNGFLWIK
+106 
-120 TVPELFSCYD
+120 
-130 LQKACFVD
+130 
-138 FTGTGSDGE
+138 
-147 NYSEIFMSSN
+147 IF
-157 GDVWLW
+157 
-163 HRRNGVRQIVCEDD
+163 
-177 RTMTSVK
+177 
-184 FRTKFGNLPDDR
+184 
-196 IKFINEDSS
+196 
-205 GRIWIGTMQGLASVY
+205 
-220 KGKVEFIDRKLNFSS
+220 
-235 SFPHGED
+235 
-242 MYFLTKSG
+242 
-250 DVYRCV
+250 
-256 NGSKKIDCLASLSA
+256 
-270 IAGNTSVST
+270 
-279 HSLIKDKWVIFTSS
+279 
-293 EGVYE
+293 
-298 FDFQNFQITPCRELK
+298 
-313 INNGKVIHDNYGDC
+313 
-327 WAYNNT
+327 
-333 GRIYYINSKS
+333 
-343 GEIKD
+343 
-348 FQLIPEEKMKYID
+348 
-361 YERYHVVRDDR
+361 
-372 GIVWISTYGNGLFTY
+372 
-387 DIQEDRLEH
+387 
-396 FVSEGK
+396 
-402 NAGPIGSD
+402 
-410 FLLCLMKDRTGGIWV
+410 
-425 SSEYSGLSHIS
+425 
-436 ISNKGITHVYPESP
+436 
-450 DVFDRSNTIRLLTKM
+450 
-465 SNGDIW
+465 
-471 AGTRRGGLYNYDS
+471 
-484 HLKTKI
+484 
-490 DNHYLPYNIYAISE
+490 E
-504 DSRGNIWMGT
+504 DSRGSVFFCTIGSGIYEYQEGEQSFKSYSTSNQCLPSDYCYYICESVEDHRLFILHGK
-514 RGDGLKIGDTWY
+514 GL
-526 KRDPSNLFALSHS
+526 
-539 NIYSILRDKKNRMWV
+539 SIFNR
-554 GTFGGGLEL
+554 
-563 AEPTEKGQYKFRHF
+563 EKGE
-577 FQGKKY
+577 
-583 GLQIVRV
+583 VEN
-590 MTEDEKGMIWM
+590 T
-601 GTSEGICIFHP
+601 
-612 DSLIANEDNYHLFS
+612 YHLFNQTYS
-626 YTDGN
+626 QGSALYLDKNGTLFISGTNGLALFQKQSLYALPSKNLLN
-631 FCSNEIRCLFRD
+631 FDKLFIFNEEICPND
-643 SKGRM
+643 Q
-648 WVGTSGAGLNL
+648 SGI
-659 CELTDDCQSLKYT
+659 LTDILAKTSDIYLSYKQNNITVEFASFNYNNDRNRLFEYRLEGFDKAWTQTTGTTITYT
-672 HYGIAE
+672 NLPPGEY
-678 GLVNNMV
+678 
-685 QSILEDHSGQLWIAT
+685 ILRARPLAGKENLDEEVHLNIHVSAPFYAT
-700 EYGISRFN
+700 VWA
-708 PNSHSFENYFF
+708 YFF
-719 SSYTLGNVYSEN
+719 YLLCLLGVMIAFIRFKTRQAALKSSLE
-731 SACMGADGKL
+731 
-741 IFGTNYG
+741 F
-748 LTIIDPKKIPT
+748 
-759 ERLLSPIVITGLS
+759 ERKEKERIEEL
-772 VNGIQVKPN
+772 NQVK
-781 MPGSPLQESLAYSDK
+781 
-796 ITLKYFQNSFMLDF
+796 
-810 STLDYS
+810 
-816 DNGQIKYMYWL
+816 
-827 ENYDKG
+827 
-833 WNVPSSLSFATYKYL
+833 
-848 EPGSYIF
+848 
-855 HVKYCDGAGIW
+855 
-866 NDTETT
+866 
-872 LKIVIVPPF
+872 
-881 WKTNWAMLGY
+881 
-891 FILILIALYFTYRII
+891 
-906 FNFNRLRNRINVEK
+906 LR
-920 QLTEYKLVFFT
+920 FFT

-1149 FSDEEMATVESRESV
+1149 FSDEEMATVKSRESV

-1211 MLEDLFLPI
+1211 MLEDLFLPT

>member
-1 MKRCIFVTS
+1 MKRSFIFLLGLLCIIMVEAK
-10 NQNNPNHYMKYKLL
+10 NHYFKHLG
-24 CLFVLLSFSLSDLY
+24 V
-38 ADIELSS
+38 
-45 KQMRTSDGLPS
+45 SDGLS
-56 NSVRCMFQ
+56 QVCIFSIYQ
-64 DSKGFLWLGTLD
+64 DELGAVWLGTSEGLNRYNGKD
-76 GLTRYD
+76 VKIFRPSQGNEGLTNNEINKLCGDKKGRIYIRSGNDLIKFELYKERFTCLLRNDVRNLFCKEDTLWVSCKSGIYYYTAESSELTFFTKLQGGVGAEGMIYVDNDFIWVATNHLVAISRKNPKQQKILASFDRGSQCISGDSAGNIWVGTWNGLYKISANREMTRYINSSD
-82 GNTFLTYQLE
+82 KGELSDNQIRCVLEDDFKHIWVGTFRGL
-92 SGKHDQI
+92 D
-99 SLADNRI
+99 
-106 KHVAEDKNGFLWIK
+106 
-120 TVPELFSCYD
+120 CYD
-130 LQKACFVD
+130 PTIDKWEHYTRYGDSPNTLSHHSVLSLHKDMQGNIWVGTYYGGVNVFNPSKTSNHFYYAEPLQ
-138 FTGTGSDGE
+138 
-147 NYSEIFMSSN
+147 
-157 GDVWLW
+157 
-163 HRRNGVRQIVCEDD
+163 EDCLSFPVVGK
-177 RTMTSVK
+177 MA
-184 FRTKFGNLPDDR
+184 
-196 IKFINEDSS
+196 EDSS
-205 GRIWIGTMQGLASVY
+205 GRLWICTEGGGLNCYNADTGIFTRYQHRKGDASSVGSNNLKSIFYRKENERLYVGAHLGGIFVLDLKSNKGHTLHNIVGDPTSLPHEIVNDIQEYKDGLALLTQGGVAFMDPVTEKFSPLSNDVNVRKLLNKRYAFETFLIDSRQRMWLASVNGGVICVDLPSSKITEY
-220 KGKVEFIDRKLNFSS
+220 AMDTNNPSSIGRFKVV
-235 SFPHGED
+235 H
-242 MYFLTKSG
+242 
-250 DVYRCV
+250 
-256 NGSKKIDCLASLSA
+256 
-270 IAGNTSVST
+270 
-279 HSLIKDKWVIFTSS
+279 IF
-293 EGVYE
+293 
-298 FDFQNFQITPCRELK
+298 
-313 INNGKVIHDNYGDC
+313 
-327 WAYNNT
+327 
-333 GRIYYINSKS
+333 
-343 GEIKD
+343 
-348 FQLIPEEKMKYID
+348 
-361 YERYHVVRDDR
+361 
-372 GIVWISTYGNGLFTY
+372 
-387 DIQEDRLEH
+387 
-396 FVSEGK
+396 
-402 NAGPIGSD
+402 
-410 FLLCLMKDRTGGIWV
+410 
-425 SSEYSGLSHIS
+425 
-436 ISNKGITHVYPESP
+436 
-450 DVFDRSNTIRLLTKM
+450 
-465 SNGDIW
+465 
-471 AGTRRGGLYNYDS
+471 
-484 HLKTKI
+484 
-490 DNHYLPYNIYAISE
+490 E
-504 DSRGNIWMGT
+504 DSRGSVFFCTIGSGIYEYQEGEQSFKSYSTSNQCLPSDYCYYICESVEDHRLFILHGK
-514 RGDGLKIGDTWY
+514 GL
-526 KRDPSNLFALSHS
+526 
-539 NIYSILRDKKNRMWV
+539 SIFNR
-554 GTFGGGLEL
+554 
-563 AEPTEKGQYKFRHF
+563 EKGE
-577 FQGKKY
+577 
-583 GLQIVRV
+583 VEN
-590 MTEDEKGMIWM
+590 T
-601 GTSEGICIFHP
+601 
-612 DSLIANEDNYHLFS
+612 YHLFNQTYS
-626 YTDGN
+626 QGSALYLDKNGTLFISGTNGLALFQKQSLYALPSKNLLN
-631 FCSNEIRCLFRD
+631 FDKLFIFNEEICPND
-643 SKGRM
+643 Q
-648 WVGTSGAGLNL
+648 SGI
-659 CELTDDCQSLKYT
+659 LTDILAKTSDIYLSYKQNNITVEFASFNYNNDRNRLFEYRLEGFDKAWTQTTGTTITYT
-672 HYGIAE
+672 NLPPGEY
-678 GLVNNMV
+678 
-685 QSILEDHSGQLWIAT
+685 ILRARPLAGKENLDEEVHLNIHVSAPFYAT
-700 EYGISRFN
+700 VWA
-708 PNSHSFENYFF
+708 YFF
-719 SSYTLGNVYSEN
+719 YLLCLLGVMIAFIRFKTRQAALKSSLE
-731 SACMGADGKL
+731 
-741 IFGTNYG
+741 F
-748 LTIIDPKKIPT
+748 
-759 ERLLSPIVITGLS
+759 ERKEKERIEEL
-772 VNGIQVKPN
+772 NQVK
-781 MPGSPLQESLAYSDK
+781 
-796 ITLKYFQNSFMLDF
+796 
-810 STLDYS
+810 
-816 DNGQIKYMYWL
+816 
-827 ENYDKG
+827 
-833 WNVPSSLSFATYKYL
+833 
-848 EPGSYIF
+848 
-855 HVKYCDGAGIW
+855 
-866 NDTETT
+866 
-872 LKIVIVPPF
+872 
-881 WKTNWAMLGY
+881 
-891 FILILIALYFTYRII
+891 
-906 FNFNRLRNRINVEK
+906 LR
-920 QLTEYKLVFFT
+920 FFT

-972 HMRNLISELLDF
+972 YMRNLISELLDF

-1149 FSDEEMATVESRESV
+1149 FSDEEMATVESRGSV

>member
-1 MKRCIFVTS
+1 MELFLYALPSKNLLNFDKLFIFNEEICPNDQSGILTDILAKTS
-10 NQNNPNHYMKYKLL
+10 DIYLSYKQNNITVEFASFNYNNDRNRLFEYRLEGFDKAWTQTTGTTITYTNLPPGEYILRARPLAGKENLDEEVHLNIHVSAPFYATVWAYFFYLL
-24 CLFVLLSFSLSDLY
+24 CLLGVMIAFIRFKTRQAALKSSLEFERKEKER
-38 ADIELSS
+38 IE
-45 KQMRTSDGLPS
+45 
-56 NSVRCMFQ
+56 
-64 DSKGFLWLGTLD
+64 
-76 GLTRYD
+76 
-82 GNTFLTYQLE
+82 
-92 SGKHDQI
+92 
-99 SLADNRI
+99 
-106 KHVAEDKNGFLWIK
+106 
-120 TVPELFSCYD
+120 EL
-130 LQKACFVD
+130 
-138 FTGTGSDGE
+138 
-147 NYSEIFMSSN
+147 N
-157 GDVWLW
+157 
-163 HRRNGVRQIVCEDD
+163 
-177 RTMTSVK
+177 
-184 FRTKFGNLPDDR
+184 
-196 IKFINEDSS
+196 
-205 GRIWIGTMQGLASVY
+205 
-220 KGKVEFIDRKLNFSS
+220 
-235 SFPHGED
+235 
-242 MYFLTKSG
+242 
-250 DVYRCV
+250 
-256 NGSKKIDCLASLSA
+256 
-270 IAGNTSVST
+270 
-279 HSLIKDKWVIFTSS
+279 
-293 EGVYE
+293 
-298 FDFQNFQITPCRELK
+298 
-313 INNGKVIHDNYGDC
+313 
-327 WAYNNT
+327 
-333 GRIYYINSKS
+333 
-343 GEIKD
+343 
-348 FQLIPEEKMKYID
+348 
-361 YERYHVVRDDR
+361 
-372 GIVWISTYGNGLFTY
+372 
-387 DIQEDRLEH
+387 
-396 FVSEGK
+396 
-402 NAGPIGSD
+402 
-410 FLLCLMKDRTGGIWV
+410 
-425 SSEYSGLSHIS
+425 
-436 ISNKGITHVYPESP
+436 
-450 DVFDRSNTIRLLTKM
+450 
-465 SNGDIW
+465 
-471 AGTRRGGLYNYDS
+471 
-484 HLKTKI
+484 
-490 DNHYLPYNIYAISE
+490 
-504 DSRGNIWMGT
+504 
-514 RGDGLKIGDTWY
+514 
-526 KRDPSNLFALSHS
+526 
-539 NIYSILRDKKNRMWV
+539 
-554 GTFGGGLEL
+554 
-563 AEPTEKGQYKFRHF
+563 
-577 FQGKKY
+577 
-583 GLQIVRV
+583 
-590 MTEDEKGMIWM
+590 
-601 GTSEGICIFHP
+601 
-612 DSLIANEDNYHLFS
+612 
-626 YTDGN
+626 
-631 FCSNEIRCLFRD
+631 
-643 SKGRM
+643 
-648 WVGTSGAGLNL
+648 
-659 CELTDDCQSLKYT
+659 
-672 HYGIAE
+672 
-678 GLVNNMV
+678 
-685 QSILEDHSGQLWIAT
+685 
-700 EYGISRFN
+700 
-708 PNSHSFENYFF
+708 
-719 SSYTLGNVYSEN
+719 
-731 SACMGADGKL
+731 
-741 IFGTNYG
+741 
-748 LTIIDPKKIPT
+748 
-759 ERLLSPIVITGLS
+759 
-772 VNGIQVKPN
+772 QVK
-781 MPGSPLQESLAYSDK
+781 
-796 ITLKYFQNSFMLDF
+796 
-810 STLDYS
+810 
-816 DNGQIKYMYWL
+816 
-827 ENYDKG
+827 
-833 WNVPSSLSFATYKYL
+833 
-848 EPGSYIF
+848 
-855 HVKYCDGAGIW
+855 
-866 NDTETT
+866 
-872 LKIVIVPPF
+872 
-881 WKTNWAMLGY
+881 
-891 FILILIALYFTYRII
+891 
-906 FNFNRLRNRINVEK
+906 LR
-920 QLTEYKLVFFT
+920 FFT

-972 HMRNLISELLDF
+972 YMRNLISELLDF

-1281 VEYVVEGLM
+1281 VVEGLM

>member
-1 MKRCIFVTS
+1 MAGKENLDEEVHLNIHVSAPFYATVWA
-10 NQNNPNHYMKYKLL
+10 YFFYLL
-24 CLFVLLSFSLSDLY
+24 CLLGVMIAFIRFKTRQAALKSSLEFERKEKER
-38 ADIELSS
+38 IE
-45 KQMRTSDGLPS
+45 
-56 NSVRCMFQ
+56 
-64 DSKGFLWLGTLD
+64 
-76 GLTRYD
+76 
-82 GNTFLTYQLE
+82 
-92 SGKHDQI
+92 
-99 SLADNRI
+99 
-106 KHVAEDKNGFLWIK
+106 
-120 TVPELFSCYD
+120 EL
-130 LQKACFVD
+130 
-138 FTGTGSDGE
+138 
-147 NYSEIFMSSN
+147 N
-157 GDVWLW
+157 
-163 HRRNGVRQIVCEDD
+163 
-177 RTMTSVK
+177 
-184 FRTKFGNLPDDR
+184 
-196 IKFINEDSS
+196 
-205 GRIWIGTMQGLASVY
+205 
-220 KGKVEFIDRKLNFSS
+220 
-235 SFPHGED
+235 
-242 MYFLTKSG
+242 
-250 DVYRCV
+250 
-256 NGSKKIDCLASLSA
+256 
-270 IAGNTSVST
+270 
-279 HSLIKDKWVIFTSS
+279 
-293 EGVYE
+293 
-298 FDFQNFQITPCRELK
+298 
-313 INNGKVIHDNYGDC
+313 
-327 WAYNNT
+327 
-333 GRIYYINSKS
+333 
-343 GEIKD
+343 
-348 FQLIPEEKMKYID
+348 
-361 YERYHVVRDDR
+361 
-372 GIVWISTYGNGLFTY
+372 
-387 DIQEDRLEH
+387 
-396 FVSEGK
+396 
-402 NAGPIGSD
+402 
-410 FLLCLMKDRTGGIWV
+410 
-425 SSEYSGLSHIS
+425 
-436 ISNKGITHVYPESP
+436 
-450 DVFDRSNTIRLLTKM
+450 
-465 SNGDIW
+465 
-471 AGTRRGGLYNYDS
+471 
-484 HLKTKI
+484 
-490 DNHYLPYNIYAISE
+490 
-504 DSRGNIWMGT
+504 
-514 RGDGLKIGDTWY
+514 
-526 KRDPSNLFALSHS
+526 
-539 NIYSILRDKKNRMWV
+539 
-554 GTFGGGLEL
+554 
-563 AEPTEKGQYKFRHF
+563 
-577 FQGKKY
+577 
-583 GLQIVRV
+583 
-590 MTEDEKGMIWM
+590 
-601 GTSEGICIFHP
+601 
-612 DSLIANEDNYHLFS
+612 
-626 YTDGN
+626 
-631 FCSNEIRCLFRD
+631 
-643 SKGRM
+643 
-648 WVGTSGAGLNL
+648 
-659 CELTDDCQSLKYT
+659 
-672 HYGIAE
+672 
-678 GLVNNMV
+678 
-685 QSILEDHSGQLWIAT
+685 
-700 EYGISRFN
+700 
-708 PNSHSFENYFF
+708 
-719 SSYTLGNVYSEN
+719 
-731 SACMGADGKL
+731 
-741 IFGTNYG
+741 
-748 LTIIDPKKIPT
+748 
-759 ERLLSPIVITGLS
+759 
-772 VNGIQVKPN
+772 QVK
-781 MPGSPLQESLAYSDK
+781 
-796 ITLKYFQNSFMLDF
+796 
-810 STLDYS
+810 
-816 DNGQIKYMYWL
+816 
-827 ENYDKG
+827 
-833 WNVPSSLSFATYKYL
+833 
-848 EPGSYIF
+848 
-855 HVKYCDGAGIW
+855 
-866 NDTETT
+866 
-872 LKIVIVPPF
+872 
-881 WKTNWAMLGY
+881 
-891 FILILIALYFTYRII
+891 
-906 FNFNRLRNRINVEK
+906 LR
-920 QLTEYKLVFFT
+920 FFT

-937 RTPLTLI
+937 CTPLTLI

-1021 TYRFDNVEETISV
+1021 TYRFDNVEEIISV

>member
-1 MKRCIFVTS
+1 MNDIQEYKDGLALLTQGGVAFMDPVTEKFSPLS
-10 NQNNPNHYMKYKLL
+10 NDVNVRKLL
-24 CLFVLLSFSLSDLY
+24 NKRY
-38 ADIELSS
+38 AFE
-45 KQMRTSDGLPS
+45 
-56 NSVRCMFQ
+56 
-64 DSKGFLWLGTLD
+64 
-76 GLTRYD
+76 
-82 GNTFLTYQLE
+82 TFLID
-92 SGKHDQI
+92 S
-99 SLADNRI
+99 
-106 KHVAEDKNGFLWIK
+106 
-120 TVPELFSCYD
+120 
-130 LQKACFVD
+130 
-138 FTGTGSDGE
+138 
-147 NYSEIFMSSN
+147 
-157 GDVWLW
+157 
-163 HRRNGVRQIVCEDD
+163 RQ
-177 RTMTSVK
+177 RM
-184 FRTKFGNLPDDR
+184 
-196 IKFINEDSS
+196 
-205 GRIWIGTMQGLASVY
+205 WLASVNGGVICVDLPSSKITEY
-220 KGKVEFIDRKLNFSS
+220 AMDTNNPSSIGRFKVV
-235 SFPHGED
+235 H
-242 MYFLTKSG
+242 
-250 DVYRCV
+250 
-256 NGSKKIDCLASLSA
+256 
-270 IAGNTSVST
+270 
-279 HSLIKDKWVIFTSS
+279 IF
-293 EGVYE
+293 
-298 FDFQNFQITPCRELK
+298 
-313 INNGKVIHDNYGDC
+313 
-327 WAYNNT
+327 
-333 GRIYYINSKS
+333 
-343 GEIKD
+343 
-348 FQLIPEEKMKYID
+348 
-361 YERYHVVRDDR
+361 
-372 GIVWISTYGNGLFTY
+372 
-387 DIQEDRLEH
+387 
-396 FVSEGK
+396 
-402 NAGPIGSD
+402 
-410 FLLCLMKDRTGGIWV
+410 
-425 SSEYSGLSHIS
+425 
-436 ISNKGITHVYPESP
+436 
-450 DVFDRSNTIRLLTKM
+450 
-465 SNGDIW
+465 
-471 AGTRRGGLYNYDS
+471 
-484 HLKTKI
+484 
-490 DNHYLPYNIYAISE
+490 E
-504 DSRGNIWMGT
+504 DSRGSVFFCTIGSGIYEYQEGEQSFKSYSTSNQCLPSDYCYYICESVEDHRLFILHGK
-514 RGDGLKIGDTWY
+514 GL
-526 KRDPSNLFALSHS
+526 
-539 NIYSILRDKKNRMWV
+539 SIFNR
-554 GTFGGGLEL
+554 
-563 AEPTEKGQYKFRHF
+563 EKGE
-577 FQGKKY
+577 
-583 GLQIVRV
+583 VEN
-590 MTEDEKGMIWM
+590 T
-601 GTSEGICIFHP
+601 
-612 DSLIANEDNYHLFS
+612 YHLFNQTYS
-626 YTDGN
+626 QGSALYLDKNGTLFISGTNGLALFQKQSLYALPSKSLLN
-631 FCSNEIRCLFRD
+631 FDKLFIFNEEICPND
-643 SKGRM
+643 Q
-648 WVGTSGAGLNL
+648 SGI
-659 CELTDDCQSLKYT
+659 LTDILAKTSDIYLSYKQNNITVEFASFNYNNDRNRLFEYRLEGFDKAWTQTTGTTITYT
-672 HYGIAE
+672 NLPPGEY
-678 GLVNNMV
+678 
-685 QSILEDHSGQLWIAT
+685 ILRARPLAGKENLDEEVHLNIHVSAPFYAT
-700 EYGISRFN
+700 VWA
-708 PNSHSFENYFF
+708 YFF
-719 SSYTLGNVYSEN
+719 YLLCLLGVMIAFIRFKTRQAALKSSLE
-731 SACMGADGKL
+731 
-741 IFGTNYG
+741 F
-748 LTIIDPKKIPT
+748 
-759 ERLLSPIVITGLS
+759 ERKEKERIEEL
-772 VNGIQVKPN
+772 NQVK
-781 MPGSPLQESLAYSDK
+781 
-796 ITLKYFQNSFMLDF
+796 
-810 STLDYS
+810 
-816 DNGQIKYMYWL
+816 
-827 ENYDKG
+827 
-833 WNVPSSLSFATYKYL
+833 
-848 EPGSYIF
+848 
-855 HVKYCDGAGIW
+855 
-866 NDTETT
+866 
-872 LKIVIVPPF
+872 
-881 WKTNWAMLGY
+881 
-891 FILILIALYFTYRII
+891 
-906 FNFNRLRNRINVEK
+906 LR
-920 QLTEYKLVFFT
+920 FFT

-1021 TYRFDNVEETISV
+1021 TYRYDNVEETISV

-1272 VVLLTAQTS
+1272 VILLTAQTS

>member
-1 MKRCIFVTS
+1 MDPVTEKFSPLS
-10 NQNNPNHYMKYKLL
+10 NDVNVRKLL
-24 CLFVLLSFSLSDLY
+24 NKRY
-38 ADIELSS
+38 AFE
-45 KQMRTSDGLPS
+45 
-56 NSVRCMFQ
+56 
-64 DSKGFLWLGTLD
+64 
-76 GLTRYD
+76 
-82 GNTFLTYQLE
+82 TFLID
-92 SGKHDQI
+92 S
-99 SLADNRI
+99 
-106 KHVAEDKNGFLWIK
+106 
-120 TVPELFSCYD
+120 
-130 LQKACFVD
+130 
-138 FTGTGSDGE
+138 
-147 NYSEIFMSSN
+147 
-157 GDVWLW
+157 
-163 HRRNGVRQIVCEDD
+163 RQ
-177 RTMTSVK
+177 RM
-184 FRTKFGNLPDDR
+184 
-196 IKFINEDSS
+196 
-205 GRIWIGTMQGLASVY
+205 WLASVNGGVICVDLPSSKITEY
-220 KGKVEFIDRKLNFSS
+220 AMDTNNPSSIGRFKVV
-235 SFPHGED
+235 H
-242 MYFLTKSG
+242 
-250 DVYRCV
+250 
-256 NGSKKIDCLASLSA
+256 
-270 IAGNTSVST
+270 
-279 HSLIKDKWVIFTSS
+279 IF
-293 EGVYE
+293 
-298 FDFQNFQITPCRELK
+298 
-313 INNGKVIHDNYGDC
+313 
-327 WAYNNT
+327 
-333 GRIYYINSKS
+333 
-343 GEIKD
+343 
-348 FQLIPEEKMKYID
+348 
-361 YERYHVVRDDR
+361 
-372 GIVWISTYGNGLFTY
+372 
-387 DIQEDRLEH
+387 
-396 FVSEGK
+396 
-402 NAGPIGSD
+402 
-410 FLLCLMKDRTGGIWV
+410 
-425 SSEYSGLSHIS
+425 
-436 ISNKGITHVYPESP
+436 
-450 DVFDRSNTIRLLTKM
+450 
-465 SNGDIW
+465 
-471 AGTRRGGLYNYDS
+471 
-484 HLKTKI
+484 
-490 DNHYLPYNIYAISE
+490 E
-504 DSRGNIWMGT
+504 DSRGSVFFCTIGSGIYEYQEGEQSFKSYSTSNQCLPSDYCYYICESVEDHRLFILHGK
-514 RGDGLKIGDTWY
+514 GL
-526 KRDPSNLFALSHS
+526 
-539 NIYSILRDKKNRMWV
+539 SIFNR
-554 GTFGGGLEL
+554 
-563 AEPTEKGQYKFRHF
+563 EKGE
-577 FQGKKY
+577 
-583 GLQIVRV
+583 VEN
-590 MTEDEKGMIWM
+590 T
-601 GTSEGICIFHP
+601 
-612 DSLIANEDNYHLFS
+612 YHLFNQTYS
-626 YTDGN
+626 QGSALYLDKNGTLFISGTNGLALFQKQSLYALPSKSLLN
-631 FCSNEIRCLFRD
+631 FDKLFIFNEEICPND
-643 SKGRM
+643 Q
-648 WVGTSGAGLNL
+648 SGI
-659 CELTDDCQSLKYT
+659 LTDILAKTSDIYLSYKQNNITVEFASFNYNNDRNRLFEYRLEGFDKAWTQTTGTTITYT
-672 HYGIAE
+672 NLPPGEY
-678 GLVNNMV
+678 
-685 QSILEDHSGQLWIAT
+685 ILRARPLAGKENLDEEVHLNIHVSAPFYAT
-700 EYGISRFN
+700 VWA
-708 PNSHSFENYFF
+708 YFF
-719 SSYTLGNVYSEN
+719 YLLCLLGVMIAFIRFKTRQAALKSSLE
-731 SACMGADGKL
+731 
-741 IFGTNYG
+741 F
-748 LTIIDPKKIPT
+748 
-759 ERLLSPIVITGLS
+759 ERKEKERIEEL
-772 VNGIQVKPN
+772 NQVK
-781 MPGSPLQESLAYSDK
+781 
-796 ITLKYFQNSFMLDF
+796 
-810 STLDYS
+810 
-816 DNGQIKYMYWL
+816 
-827 ENYDKG
+827 
-833 WNVPSSLSFATYKYL
+833 
-848 EPGSYIF
+848 
-855 HVKYCDGAGIW
+855 
-866 NDTETT
+866 
-872 LKIVIVPPF
+872 
-881 WKTNWAMLGY
+881 
-891 FILILIALYFTYRII
+891 
-906 FNFNRLRNRINVEK
+906 LR
-920 QLTEYKLVFFT
+920 FFT

-1272 VVLLTAQTS
+1272 VILLTAQTS